1 MLEEQDIRNCNKM
14 QTSGSLAAFRI
25 TEELLKTNTSV
36 CSPPQTNGSEFLMR
50 ERGTWRESE
59 TEK

>member
-25 TEELLKTNTSV
+25 TEELLKTNPKTVSMV
-36 CSPPQTNGSEFLMR
+36 MEYGGFGVSAEGLAAFA
-50 ERGTWRESE
+50 
-59 TEK
+59 EKE